1 MGVHKLDIE
10 FEDDE
15 EIKAREE
22 AERKKSEV
30 VSNIDLEFGEDDSTS
45 SEKAKVSNPSIDEDA
60 AKKAVKAARAK
71 KQAAAEAQQ
80 AQARPQSKPEPQAE
94 QQPQSREVESSPSEA
109 KPQQTSPAPAPELS
123 AQPALQNSGAAP
135 PGNIQYQQIPTQ
147 QVFIGPDY
155 KLGDELK
162 KVAASNQVLA
172 VEIEARVKVEVTQ
185 KISEMIAKNHA
196 DKKLLEHKV
205 GKILSQ
211 INAKAPALKNE
222 LMMIKKLLKEHC
234 ALGDEEEAGKGS
246 AQPAQAKPSDAEA
259 RARAQRQAQLNKKK
273 AA

>member
-30 VSNIDLEFGEDDSTS
+30 VSDVDLEFGTDDSEPS
-45 SEKAKVSNPSIDEDA
+45 GKAEVSNPSIDEDA
-60 AKKAVKAARAK
+60 ARKAVKAARAK
-71 KQAAAEAQQ
+71 KQAAVEAQK
-80 AQARPQSKPEPQAE
+80 AQTQTQSRPEPKPESQTS
-94 QQPQSREVESSPSEA
+94 SREVESSISEA

-123 AQPALQNSGAAP
+123 AQPMPQSSGAAP

-162 KVAASNQVLA
+162 KVAASNQILA

-196 DKKLLEHKV
+196 EKKLLEHKV

-211 INAKAPALKNE
+211 MNAKAPALKNE

-234 ALGDEEEAGKGS
+234 ALGDEEEVAQES
-246 AQPAQAKPSDAEA
+246 AQPSQSRSSDAEA
-259 RARAQRQAQLNKKK
+259 RARAQRQAQLKNKK